1 MKVSDDV
8 RQRLDALALATPEW
22 RGWLTLL
29 KETLSA
35 VNAPAWNSV
44 EPSLDQ
50 DREPTAPA
58 LAGARIALDP
68 SLGREWAQR
77 LLEIAGRA
85 GGAGAASLRVA
96 ARRLD
101 GLRFL
106 EAAVCEDLD
115 AVAGLSAE
123 SGTDRKALGALV
135 GLAAMP
141 LLQACRRR
149 VMSEVPEFWSR
160 GYCPVCGA
168 WPTLAEVRGLERSIR
183 LRCGRCGG
191 DWRIEWLTCPYCG
204 VANHERL
211 GSLVSDSHGETR
223 TVRTCAECRGYLKT
237 VTTLG
242 PWPPDRVAIEDLAT
256 VDLDVAALER
266 GYARPGRPGYALG
279 ARLVEAPS
287 RPTADQGRK
296 WGAFRWRR

>member
-35 VNAPAWNSV
+35 VHDPAWNSV

-58 LAGARIALDP
+58 LAGARIALNP

-77 LLEIAGRA
+77 LLAMAGRA
-85 GGAGAASLRVA
+85 GGAGAASLGA
-96 ARRLD
+96 AAQRLD

-115 AVAGLSAE
+115 ALAGMSAD
-123 SGTDRKALGALV
+123 SGTDRNELGALV

-141 LLQACRRR
+141 LLQSCRRR
-149 VMSEVPEFWSR
+149 VMSGVPEFWSR

-191 DWRIEWLTCPYCG
+191 DWRIEWLICPYCG
-204 VANHERL
+204 VADHERL

-223 TVRTCAECRGYLKT
+223 MVRTCAECRGYLKT

-266 GYARPGRPGYALG
+266 GYARPGRPGYELG

-287 RPTADQGRK
+287 GPTVDQGRK